1 MIVDIMLVGLYILI
15 AVIVIKVVINAV
27 GDFLNRKGKS

>member
-27 GDFLNRKGKS
+27 GDYIHKKGK